1 MRPIE
6 RIKIYL
12 DLLRSKSD
20 IKIADIDIH
29 LTNEMI
35 DELENIWLENQD
47 LRFTQLC
54 VNTGI
59 IPNIPGSWYYDED
72 RDFMENL
79 GFSIREILLW
89 GTRGI
94 NGNQPVTYIQL
105 KNLKTEHIIS
115 ILETQQLSNR
125 IKSYFENE
133 LKLRESIKK

>member
-1 MRPIE
+1 
-6 RIKIYL
+6 
-12 DLLRSKSD
+12 
-20 IKIADIDIH
+20 
-29 LTNEMI
+29 MI